1 MKKLLSLMIVV
12 LLGFTTFAQE
22 IERPSS
28 SSYFTF
34 GRDPVKSRNYSYWD
48 YDGVAADLLVPTT
61 SDTIHLRY
69 HVRKHVPY
77 TAKVISK
84 FSPIAGADTIVYIN
98 LLGRNSTDESW
109 TSIFT
114 DSSAVVTTDNVKK
127 TVNTATSPTYVSTFE
142 MDTTAL
148 WPNPPVEPVTIAAVD
163 SVLYSGTISF
173 VETSTLLEYEYLL
186 VEYILA
192 GDDVTGT
199 GVELKRS
206 ELKLFEH

>member
-1 MKKLLSLMIVV
+1 MKKLFSLMIVV
-12 LLGFTTFAQE
+12 LLGITTFAQE

-127 TVNTATSPTYVSTFE
+127 TVSTATSPTYVSTFLY
-142 MDTTAL
+142 DTTAV
-148 WPNPPVEPVTIAAVD
+148 WPNPESETTID
-163 SVLYSGTISF
+163 SVFYTATITPISYDFKRVVVRYIYPGDYTGSG
-173 VETSTLLEYEYLL
+173 VYLKKL
-186 VEYILA
+186 S
-192 GDDVTGT
+192 
-199 GVELKRS
+199 LKY
-206 ELKLFEH
+206 FTY